1 MEMKP
6 NRIYEFYS
14 KALTSIT
21 ARINSAKER
30 VKYSAIYLLAV
41 LCDIFGR
48 KLNILPP
55 ESFRTETNDE
65 DIRINCLGITYDSLD
80 MSGYEADL
88 DAVSSLLKEAHI
100 SFTELRNMRSKGID
114 RIQNLNKSRDILK
127 KRGISAVGDD
137 SFLSGQLFQS
147 GGCTIGVIAYKRFS
161 PTAKGRHV
169 SVDLMRYILAMKR
182 QHADYIIVYA
192 SNRYKKR
199 STVTAQE
206 RRLHQFLCKMGA
218 DYVVGLTPNILS
230 SGKTFLAS
238 HRKITRSV
246 SSLGVFLSGKA
257 DLFPDRAM
265 LHLRLRKVR
274 GKVQLIQE
282 SYTPL
287 YKKPD
292 EPLMDLLKSEA
303 ISSPERE
310 KCIGRIERSMLRIR
324 PADRMITLG
333 QLLDAIEL
341 NMPEEHAY
349 MADFSVGRICA
360 RTFETSPGDVFFFR
374 QAFDD
379 PNDLVKVSHSRRVRA
394 VKSAYRRG
402 AFFMVSF
409 CKLPIPCPCTY
420 TDDVMEAHVRAC
432 AYLRRQFDF
441 PSIAIT
447 GSIGKTSTK
456 DMLAEVVKMQF
467 NTVKSESNTN
477 SQVKIA
483 MNLQRLTRDVGMY
496 IQECGG
502 GRPGGASRH
511 SRMVCPS
518 LTIVTN
524 IGDAHLG
531 NFNGDHHLLMAN
543 KLQIADGMPPD
554 GILYLNGDDPLL
566 WGAKPPCS
574 VVYYA
579 VGNHEADYYVENIR
593 EGFLDTTFQI
603 VHGNE
608 RTDVQIN
615 VLGEYNVLNAVCAF
629 AVGEHLGIPRDKI
642 VEGLANFSTSGVR
655 QNIVKA
661 CHRTF
666 YMDCFNSSPASVRS
680 SLTVLQHLPIPEDK
694 NRIAILG
701 DMTGLGDFSDQ
712 AHAELGDDIL
722 QNYASVDCYLFFG
735 EQMHIT
741 FDKVKGRHPNV
752 YYAETREELNRLM
765 EENIA
770 VDDAVLLKGSSKTL
784 LEQSVDMVYGTRMTD
799 QRLLDEAE
807 FKRVNRQSGAFNV
820 FGSYATLIHGPKRRK
835 TVHIPAKVSGM
846 RVVNIGVAFAN
857 SQVES
862 VHMPPSIRHIS
873 SGCFKN
879 CTRLSEI
886 NMPRDLR
893 YIGAHAFEGCIGLQK
908 VDLPNGLLQIGEE
921 AFEKCRQLKTLYIP
935 STVVQIGDNAFS
947 GCGDLTILCKEN
959 SYAANWLEQHN
970 IRFQVC

>member
-1 MEMKP
+1 MKMKP

-21 ARINSAKER
+21 VRINNTKEKT
-30 VKYSAIYLLAV
+30 KYSIIYLLAV
-41 LCDIFGR
+41 LCNIFGG

-55 ESFRTETNDE
+55 ESFQIKKDE
-65 DIRINCLGITYDSLD
+65 DILINCLGITYDPFDLA
-80 MSGYEADL
+80 GYEEDL
-88 DAVSSLLKEAHI
+88 KRVSPLLERAHV
-100 SFTELRNMRSKGID
+100 SFTELRNMRFKDVNREQSLQESRSFLREKGI
-114 RIQNLNKSRDILK
+114 L
-127 KRGISAVGDD
+127 AVGDD
-137 SFLSGQLFQS
+137 SFISGQMLQ
-147 GGCTIGVIAYKRFS
+147 GDGCRIGVITYKRFRRA
-161 PTAKGRHV
+161 AKGRHI
-169 SVDLMRYILAMKR
+169 SVDLMRYILALKR
-182 QHADYIIVYA
+182 QHADYIIVYV
-192 SNRYKKR
+192 SNRYRKKN
-199 STVTAQE
+199 TVSARE
-206 RRLHQFLCKMGA
+206 RRLHKFLCKMGA

-230 SGKTFLAS
+230 GGSTFLS
-238 HRKITRSV
+238 GHRKITRSV
-246 SSLGVFLSGKA
+246 SSLGIFLSEKGGS
-257 DLFPDRAM
+257 FPARAM
-265 LHLRLRKVR
+265 LHLRLRRVQ

-292 EPLMDLLKSEA
+292 EPLMDLLKSETV
-303 ISSPERE
+303 SSPERE
-310 KCIGRIERSMLRIR
+310 KCIGWIERSMLRIR

-341 NMPEEHAY
+341 NMPEEYAY
-349 MADFSVGRICA
+349 MADFSVGKICA
-360 RTFETSPGDVFFFR
+360 RTFEASPGDIFFFR

-394 VKSAYRRG
+394 VKRAYRRG

-420 TDDVMEAHVRAC
+420 TDDVMEAHMRAC

-483 MNLQRLTRDVGMY
+483 MNLQHLTRDVGMY

-543 KLQIADGMPPD
+543 KLQIADGMPAD

-566 WGAKPPCS
+566 WGVKPPCS

-579 VGNHEADYYVENIR
+579 VENHEADYYVENIR

-655 QNIVKA
+655 QNIVKT

-680 SLTVLQHLPIPEDK
+680 SLTVLQHLPIPEDN

-741 FDKVKGRHPNV
+741 FDKVKGRHPNAF
-752 YYAETREELNRLM
+752 YAETREKLNRLM

-770 VDDAVLLKGSSKTL
+770 VNDAVLLKGSSKTL

-807 FKRVNRQSGAFNV
+807 FKRVNHQGSVFNV

-846 RVVNIGVAFAN
+846 RVVNIGVAFTN

-862 VHMPPSIRHIS
+862 VHIPPSIRHIS

-893 YIGAHAFEGCIGLQK
+893 FIGAHAFEGCIRLQK

-921 AFEKCRQLKTLYIP
+921 AFKKCEQMKTLYIP
-935 STVVQIGDNAFS
+935 STVVHIGGNAFS
-947 GCGDLTILCKEN
+947 ECGNLTILCKEN
-959 SYAANWLEQHN
+959 SYAANWLAQHN
-970 IRFQVC
+970 IPFQFL